1 MTLSMRQDDI
11 YGPAKIRNDQSMCG
25 RYSLICIDDLGNRF
39 RVFDPMMGVRSK
51 FNVSPASEMPVIM
64 RSDVNHSVIMRWGL
78 IPTWTRDIRAAKP
91 LINARAETLE
101 EKPAFRPLLKTHR
114 CLIPASGFFE
124 WKKEGE
130 RKNPYYIRLT
140 DDPLFSFAGLYDQW
154 HNPGGVTVSTYTV
167 ITCEANPLVAP
178 LHDRMPV
185 ILSRPGEDRWLDPR
199 PVTPGDL
206 KKILVP
212 YPAGCMEAIPV
223 SDLVNNPSV
232 DDERVIQPLGS
243 FPGTQTHLPV

>member
-1 MTLSMRQDDI
+1 
-11 YGPAKIRNDQSMCG
+11 MCG

-39 RVFDPMMGVRSK
+39 RVFDPMMGARSR
-51 FNVSPASEMPVIM
+51 FNVAPASEMPVII
-64 RSDVNHSVIMRWGL
+64 RSERNRLAIMRWGL
-78 IPTWTRDIRAAKP
+78 VPRWTKDIRAAKP
-91 LINARAETLE
+91 LINARAETLA
-101 EKPAFRPLLKTHR
+101 EKPAFRSPLKTHR
-114 CLIPASGFFE
+114 CLVPASGFFE
-124 WKKEGE
+124 WKTE
-130 RKNPYYIRLT
+130 RTKKIPHYIRLI

-154 HNPGGVTVSTYTV
+154 CNPEGVTVSTYTV

-185 ILSRPGEDRWLDPR
+185 ILSRQNEERWLDPD
-199 PVTPGDL
+199 PVSPDDL

-223 SDLVNNPSV
+223 LDLVNNTAI
-232 DDERVIQPLGS
+232 DDERVIQPPGS